1 MKKKRINPDSL
12 EYKKQEMKLRKLSS
26 LHNLFMMMMG
36 YMKGLSNN
44 TLADIKVNMK
54 FTEEIANVMNKISE
68 EFFGNDENITTE
80 EIIEVLDSEW
90 NRLKDTKIDYN
101 TRFPSTVS
109 FNSNDVIY
117 PDKRKLKEIDA
128 EIDKILNPKGGKS

>member
-54 FTEEIANVMNKISE
+54 FTSEIARVMNNISE
-68 EFFGNDENITTE
+68 EFFDEDKNITTE

-90 NRLKDTKIDYN
+90 NRLQSNDINYN
-101 TRFPSTVS
+101 ND
-109 FNSNDVIY
+109 NSNNVIY
-117 PDKRKLKEIDA
+117 PDKRKLKELDD
-128 EIDKILNPKGGKS
+128 EIDRILNGIYPKGGKS